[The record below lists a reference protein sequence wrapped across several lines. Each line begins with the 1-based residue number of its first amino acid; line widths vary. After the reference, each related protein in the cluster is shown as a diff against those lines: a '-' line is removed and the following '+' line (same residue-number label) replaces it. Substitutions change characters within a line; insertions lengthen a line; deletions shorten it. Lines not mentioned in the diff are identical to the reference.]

1 MAGMLRRHYGLS
13 QAIVIPIV
21 AALVAVP
28 AVSAQ
33 TPNPPAST
41 AGPDSSRTGN
51 TRGVIILRPAAA
63 APAKPAPVPQPPAPA
78 PPAPAPVPAPPP
90 PAPPP
95 PAPLP
100 PPPPPSPMVQT
111 CDHPFAKSD
120 VTLGGSGGFRNAL
133 RDQLVRKAAP
143 AKPGPVIV
151 DIAEPFAVSGPT
163 PPELAPWIAKVKSSG
178 GIVSVD
184 TYCAENRGF
193 FSFLRGLFGTPAQNA
208 YAAADTYD
216 VVLHVDGLVG
226 AVTQVE
232 FKPRIRLPDVRHRLL
247 LGLLPAVIA
256 LVVALLA
263 GAAQA
268 REARIALVIANGAYQ
283 TFDALHATGE
293 DGDRVATALSAAGF
307 ADAAGPGS
315 GTVKVRR
322 DLTLDQMQE
331 ALAAFRERLAA
342 AGPDAFGVLYFSGHG
357 AALSTYGDV
366 MLLPVDAGRSLTAPA
381 TVLTRAALT
390 RTLLGSGAKNVLII
404 LDMCRN
410 VLNEPPLPAT
420 ANAATP
426 ATATAPAPDSATD
439 GTKGLRRLVRASD
452 TLLRPDQGYLVAFST
467 SADQVAFDDGTFSRV
482 LAEEIRRPQQNIA
495 TALKRTSDRVAM
507 NAARSGSRFQKP
519 TFDYGLQGEPPCFIT
534 CDPASAGRFY
544 DCANCPFMRIVPGG
558 VATIGSP
565 AAEPGRSRDE
575 PLQHDER
582 IDHAFAMGVYKVTI
596 AEWAACVRDKA
607 CRPIA
612 DWSKENPNPQIPATG
627 ISFTDAQGFVAWLT
641 VQSGLAYRLPTDREW
656 EYADRAGASTAF
668 PWGDTI
674 SPGDAN
680 YDQTASYRK
689 SPTAPYRGYPEAVN
703 AYPPNAFGLYQM
715 NGNVWEWSDGCAD
728 TACHSRIGRGGSFQS
743 APDELRAASRL
754 AIAGGHKRDDMGLR
768 VVRDLRPDEVMP

>member
-1 MAGMLRRHYGLS
+1 MILPGRNRLPDARYGWLFS
-13 QAIVIPIV
+13 L
-21 AALVAVP
+21 AALVAVLF
-28 AVSAQ
+28 
-33 TPNPPAST
+33 
-41 AGPDSSRTGN
+41 AG
-51 TRGVIILRPAAA
+51 V
-63 APAKPAPVPQPPAPA
+63 
-78 PPAPAPVPAPPP
+78 
-90 PAPPP
+90 
-95 PAPLP
+95 
-100 PPPPPSPMVQT
+100 
-111 CDHPFAKSD
+111 
-120 VTLGGSGGFRNAL
+120 
-133 RDQLVRKAAP
+133 
-143 AKPGPVIV
+143 
-151 DIAEPFAVSGPT
+151 
-163 PPELAPWIAKVKSSG
+163 
-178 GIVSVD
+178 
-184 TYCAENRGF
+184 
-193 FSFLRGLFGTPAQNA
+193 
-208 YAAADTYD
+208 
-216 VVLHVDGLVG
+216 
-226 AVTQVE
+226 
-232 FKPRIRLPDVRHRLL
+232 
-247 LGLLPAVIA
+247 
-256 LVVALLA
+256 
-263 GAAQA
+263 AQA

-283 TFDALHATGE
+283 SFDVLHATGE
-293 DGDRVATALSAAGF
+293 DGDRVATALNAAGF
-307 ADAAGPGS
+307 ADAAAPGPGS
-315 GTVKVRR
+315 GTGTANVTANVTGNVTVHR
-322 DLTLDQMQE
+322 DLTLDQMQA
-331 ALAAFRERLAA
+331 ALAVFRDRLKA

-366 MLLPVDAGRSLTAPA
+366 MLLPVDAGRSLSAPA
-381 TVLTRAALT
+381 TVLTRAALA

-410 VLNEPPLPAT
+410 VLNEPPAPVST
-420 ANAATP
+420 S
-426 ATATAPAPDSATD
+426 APAPDPAAPD

-544 DCANCPFMRIVPGG
+544 DCANCPFMRIVPAGL
-558 VATIGSP
+558 ATIGSP
-565 AAEPGRSRDE
+565 VAEPGRSRDE
-575 PLQHDER
+575 PVQHDER
-582 IDHAFAMGVYKVTI
+582 IDHAFAMGVYEVTI

-728 TACHSRIGRGGSFQS
+728 AACHSRIARGGSFQS